1 MYFVGIDISKY
12 KHNCFI
18 FSLDGEIIEDNLI
31 ITNDVSG
38 FSTLA
43 EILKKLRKKGEIRIG
58 FEATGHYCINLK
70 LFLEKNHHSFMEL
83 NPLLIK
89 QFNNAQT
96 LRRTK
101 TDSIDCQA
109 IAKYMTTI
117 EYKPYPTGFYHMYSL
132 KSLTRLRESMIRQRS
147 KYMVQ
152 ITNVLDHIF
161 PEYKPFFSNRFS
173 VTSLYI
179 LEKYRTVTAIAN
191 MNVKSYEHLHSLS
204 RGHFSMEKFFELKKL
219 AKNTIGESNE
229 IFDLELDMLLDLY
242 QTVSTK
248 IDRIDNEISEIM
260 SVLKPQTMTIKGVG
274 CISAASIIAEFGD
287 INRFKGPAQM
297 LSFAGLEPG
306 YYQSGIEE
314 YEGHMVKRG
323 SPHLRCAIL
332 NVCLPLTQHN
342 PIFAEYYHKKRE
354 EGKPHRVALSHVA
367 KKLIRVI
374 YTLETRN
381 IPYNEILL
389 K

>member
-18 FSLDGEIIEDNLI
+18 FSSDGEIIEDNLI
-31 ITNDVSG
+31 IKNDSVG
-38 FSTLA
+38 FATLA
-43 EILKKLRKKGEIRIG
+43 TLLKKLKKKSEVRIG
-58 FEATGHYCINLK
+58 FESTGHYCINLK

-89 QFNNAQT
+89 QFVNAQT

-132 KSLTRLRESMIRQRS
+132 KSLTRLRDSLIRQRS

-161 PEYKPFFSNRFS
+161 PEFKPFFSNRFS
-173 VTSLYI
+173 STSIYI
-179 LEKYRTVTAIAN
+179 LDKYRSASAIAN
-191 MNVKSYEHLHSLS
+191 MNVKSYEHLYSLS
-204 RGHFSMEKFFELKKL
+204 RGRFSLEKFFELKKL
-219 AKNTIGESNE
+219 AKNTVGESNE
-229 IFDLELDMLLDLY
+229 MFELELELLLDLY
-242 QTVSTK
+242 HTVSLK
-248 IDRIDNEISEIM
+248 IEKIEETICDIM
-260 SVLKPQTMTIKGVG
+260 SVLKPQTITIKGVG
-274 CISAASIIAEFGD
+274 VLSAASIIAEFGD
-287 INRFKGPAQM
+287 INKFKSPAQM

-306 YYQSGIEE
+306 YYQSGTSE

-323 SPHLRCAIL
+323 SPYLRCAIL

-342 PIFAEYYHKKRE
+342 PIFAEYYHKKRD

-374 YTLETRN
+374 YTLETKN
-381 IPYNEILL
+381 IPYNQDLL
-389 K
+389 R

>member
-18 FSLDGEIIEDNLI
+18 FSSDGEIIENNLI
-31 ITNDVSG
+31 IQNNAAG
-38 FSTLA
+38 FESLLS
-43 EILKKLRKKGEIRIG
+43 ILQKLKKFDEIRIG
-58 FEATGHYCINLK
+58 FEATSHYCINLK

-89 QFNNAQT
+89 QFINAQT

-101 TDSIDCQA
+101 TDSIDCQI

-132 KSLTRLRESMIRQRS
+132 KSLTRLRDSLVRQRS

-152 ITNVLDHIF
+152 MTNILDHIF
-161 PEYKPFFSNRFS
+161 PEYKQFFANRFS
-173 VTSLYI
+173 TTAIYI
-179 LEKYRTVTAIAN
+179 LDKYRTVAAIAN
-191 MNVKSYEHLHSLS
+191 MNIKSYEHLYSLS
-204 RGHFSMEKFFELKKL
+204 RGRFSMDKFFQLKKL
-219 AKNTIGESNE
+219 AKETIGETNE
-229 IFDLELDMLLDLY
+229 IFELELDMILDLY
-242 QTVSTK
+242 HNVDSK
-248 IDRIDNEISEIM
+248 IEETEGKITEIM
-260 SVLKPQTMTIKGVG
+260 NVLNPPTMTIRGIG
-274 CISAASIIAEFGD
+274 CISAACIIAEFGN
-287 INRFKGPAQM
+287 ISRFKGPSQM

-306 YYQSGIEE
+306 YFQSGISE

-323 SPHLRCAIL
+323 SSHLRCAIM
-332 NVCLPLTQHN
+332 NVCLPLTQFN
-342 PIFAEYYHKKRE
+342 PVFAEYYYKKRD

-374 YTLETRN
+374 YTLETRK
-381 IPYNEILL
+381 IPYEESLL
-389 K
+389 R

>member
-1 MYFVGIDISKY
+1 MYFIGIDISKY

-18 FSLDGEIIEDNLI
+18 FSSDGEIIEDNLI
-31 ITNDVSG
+31 IENNTIG
-38 FSTLA
+38 FNHLLS
-43 EILKKLRKKGEIRIG
+43 ILNKLKQSQEIRIG

-89 QFNNAQT
+89 QFINAQT

-109 IAKYMTTI
+109 IARYMTTI

-132 KSLTRLRESMIRQRS
+132 KSLTRLRDSLIRQRS
-147 KYMVQ
+147 RYMIQ

-173 VTSLYI
+173 VTSIYI
-179 LEKYRTVTAIAN
+179 LDKYRTVSAIAN

-204 RGHFSMEKFFELKKL
+204 RGRFSMDKFFELKKL

-229 IFDLELDMLLDLY
+229 IFELELDMLLDLY
-242 QTVSTK
+242 HTISSK
-248 IDRIDNEISEIM
+248 IDKIEEKICEIM
-260 SVLKPQTMTIKGVG
+260 SVLKPQTMTIKGIG
-274 CISAASIIAEFGD
+274 CISAACIIAEFGD
-287 INRFKGPAQM
+287 ITRFKGPAQM

-306 YYQSGIEE
+306 YYQSGISE

-342 PIFAEYYHKKRE
+342 PVFAEYYHKKRD

-374 YTLETRN
+374 YTLETKK
-381 IPYNEILL
+381 ISYNQELL

>member
-1 MYFVGIDISKY
+1 MSRLNK
-12 KHNCFI
+12 
-18 FSLDGEIIEDNLI
+18 
-31 ITNDVSG
+31 
-38 FSTLA
+38 
-43 EILKKLRKKGEIRIG
+43 LKKNDEIRIG
-58 FEATGHYCINLK
+58 FEATSHYCINLK

-83 NPLLIK
+83 NPLLIR
-89 QFNNAQT
+89 QFVNAQT

-132 KSLTRLRESMIRQRS
+132 KSLTRLRDSLIRQRS
-147 KYMVQ
+147 RHMVQ
-152 ITNVLDHIF
+152 LTNVLDHIF

-173 VTSLYI
+173 VTSIYI
-179 LEKYRTVTAIAN
+179 LDKYRTVSAIAN
-191 MNVKSYEHLHSLS
+191 MNAKSYDHLHSIS
-204 RGHFSMEKFFELKKL
+204 RGRFSMDKFFALKNL

-229 IFDLELDMLLDLY
+229 VFELELDMLLDLY
-242 QTVSTK
+242 HTISSK
-248 IDRIDNEISEIM
+248 IDEVDGKIYEIISI
-260 SVLKPQTMTIKGVG
+260 LKPQTMTIRGIG
-274 CISAASIIAEFGD
+274 YISAASIIAEFGD

-306 YYQSGIEE
+306 YYQSGLAE
-314 YEGHMVKRG
+314 YGGHMVKRG
-323 SPHLRCAIL
+323 SPYLRCAIL

-342 PIFAEYYHKKRE
+342 PIFAEYYHKKRA

-374 YTLETRN
+374 YTLETKN
-381 IPYNEILL
+381 IPYNEDLL

>member
-12 KHNCFI
+12 KHNCCI
-18 FSLDGEIIEDNLI
+18 FSSDGEILYENLI
-31 ITNDVSG
+31 IANDANG
-38 FSTLA
+38 FETLLA
-43 EILKKLRKKGEIRIG
+43 ILRKMKKSGEIRIG

-89 QFNNAQT
+89 QFVNAQT

-101 TDSIDCQA
+101 TDSIDCQV

-132 KSLTRLRESMIRQRS
+132 KSLTRLRDSLIRQRS

-161 PEYKPFFSNRFS
+161 PEFKPFFSNRFS
-173 VTSLYI
+173 ATSLYI

-204 RGHFSMEKFFELKKL
+204 RGHFGMDKFFELKKL
-219 AKNTIGESNE
+219 AKNTVGETNE
-229 IFDLELDMLLDLY
+229 IFELELDMLLDLY
-242 QTVSTK
+242 KTISAK
-248 IDRIDNEISEIM
+248 IEQIEVEIKDIM

-287 INRFKGPAQM
+287 INKFKGPAQM

-306 YYQSGIEE
+306 FYQSGTAE

-323 SPHLRCAIL
+323 SPYLRCTIL

-342 PIFAEYYHKKRE
+342 PVFAEYYHKKRD

-374 YTLETRN
+374 YTLETKN
-381 IPYNEILL
+381 IPYNESCLQ
-389 K
+389 